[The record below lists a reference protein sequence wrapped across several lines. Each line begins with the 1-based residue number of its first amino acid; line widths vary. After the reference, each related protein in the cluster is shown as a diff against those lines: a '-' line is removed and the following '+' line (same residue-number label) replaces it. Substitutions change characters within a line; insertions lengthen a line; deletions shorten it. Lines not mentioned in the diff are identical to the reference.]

1 MPSKKGIGGKKG
13 KGKAPRP
20 PAKRTR
26 SRSGSSSDDGDR
38 PDFSAFLARLQAA
51 ELERGIVSPQV
62 VPSPATGTGGV
73 GRSLT
78 RKQSQER
85 LWSSISARLDAIE
98 ASSSSNAQS
107 QPHSNREDTSN
118 TPQTPASG
126 PSVAMPA
133 NSNQLSPGIL
143 QPPLSDLRLGLPPV
157 RVLVCGHSFIFWAGR
172 RAARTSMGSQLGLSR
187 IASVQWLGKRGMKWE
202 HLLNTLFQ
210 QRVRSPPPQV
220 LLVHLGGNDLGLL
233 KSKALILQVI
243 ADFNAIRQR
252 WPETMIIWSCMLPR
266 LNWRAAKD
274 QSAMEKARREVNRQV
289 YKDLLKFRDVSIQHP
304 LIVKAR
310 RELYREDGVHLSDHG
325 NDLFLWQLQK
335 GLQDA
340 ILCRWGEPTKP

>member
-143 QPPLSDLRLGLPPV
+143 QPPLSGRKISGAGPLGEVTSRSYASGIMGDWQEEVDAALWQSLAP
-157 RVLVCGHSFIFWAGR
+157 RT
-172 RAARTSMGSQLGLSR
+172 RAAYRKANR
-187 IASVQWLGKRGMKWE
+187 E
-202 HLLNTLFQ
+202 FQ
-210 QRVRSPPPQV
+210 IF
-220 LLVHLGGNDLGLL
+220 GW
-233 KSKALILQVI
+233 A
-243 ADFNAIRQR
+243 
-252 WPETMIIWSCMLPR
+252 CLP
-266 LNWRAAKD
+266 
-274 QSAMEKARREVNRQV
+274 
-289 YKDLLKFRDVSIQHP
+289 
-304 LIVKAR
+304 
-310 RELYREDGVHLSDHG
+310 
-325 NDLFLWQLQK
+325 
-335 GLQDA
+335 
-340 ILCRWGEPTKP
+340 